1 METFPLRKIL
11 ETVSPR
17 LPSGYAGSRPSEGRS
32 TQQQERDRMDKC
44 KECGR
49 EVEPLAMFPKGRCLE
64 CHAKAHENDTP
75 EQMFADIM
83 RGFGR

>member
-1 METFPLRKIL
+1 
-11 ETVSPR
+11 
-17 LPSGYAGSRPSEGRS
+17 
-32 TQQQERDRMDKC
+32 MDKC